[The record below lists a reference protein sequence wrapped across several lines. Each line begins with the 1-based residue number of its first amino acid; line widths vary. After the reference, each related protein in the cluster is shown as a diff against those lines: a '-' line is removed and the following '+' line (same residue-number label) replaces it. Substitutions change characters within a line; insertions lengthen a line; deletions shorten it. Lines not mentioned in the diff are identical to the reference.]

1 MIMNAATDI
10 TVKWFQS
17 QSLGRVEERISG
29 RDNGRVFYEGTTWPA
44 RFYDLNYQGAVEVE
58 AWVEV
63 LGREGLTLLVSPV
76 VNRAV
81 AAPLQR

>member
-1 MIMNAATDI
+1 MNAATDI

-29 RDNGRVFYEGTTWPA
+29 RENGRVFYDGTTWPA
-44 RFYDLNYQGAVEVE
+44 RFYDVNYQGSAEVA
-58 AWVEV
+58 AWVKV

-76 VNRAV
+76 VNQGV
-81 AAPLQR
+81 VAPLQR